1 MKLKELCLLFGCVVP
16 SSAHR
21 YLKKMS
27 SRAAPILHRNPP
39 DAQVKFSDVHEMAR
53 LVNLVALREPLIR
66 NVVGFVDGC
75 SIKIEC
81 TSEPHI
87 QNAYYDGSTCDT
99 CVKNVFLFL
108 PEGKILFAA
117 INFPGS

>member
-1 MKLKELCLLFGCVVP
+1 MKLKELCLLFGCVP
-16 SSAHR
+16 SSPHQ

-27 SRAAPILHRNPP
+27 SRAAPILHRNPY
-39 DAQVKFSDVHEMAR
+39 AQVKFPDVHEIAR
-53 LVNLVALREPLIR
+53 LVNLATLREPLVC
-66 NVVGFVDGC
+66 NVVGFVDGGC

-81 TSEPHI
+81 TSEPDI
-87 QNAYYDGSTCDT
+87 QNAYYDGFT
-99 CVKNVFLFL
+99 FLFL

>member
-1 MKLKELCLLFGCVVP
+1 MKLKELCLLFGCVP
-16 SSAHR
+16 SSPHQ

-27 SRAAPILHRNPP
+27 SRAAPILHSNPY
-39 DAQVKFSDVHEMAR
+39 AQVKFPDVHEIAR
-53 LVNLVALREPLIR
+53 LVNLATLREPLVR
-66 NVVGFVDGC
+66 NVVGYVDGC

-81 TSEPHI
+81 TSEPDI
-87 QNAYYDGSTCDT
+87 QNACYDGFT
-99 CVKNVFLFL
+99 FLFL